1 MKKFLVSILFLAM
14 FLPVASSQLPDVSN
28 PGWGL
33 GWEVEEDEVLM
44 VLDDTIQFETV
55 LKFWIDNTRPLSSDY
70 EIDAEITY
78 PSKCADDDNSFSID
92 VESKVNVGANTNETF
107 EIKISGN
114 GYGDMMVAEPVSYTH
129 LTLPTKA

>member
-44 VLDDTIQFETV
+44 VLDDRIQFETV
-55 LKFWIDNTRPLSSDY
+55 LKFWIDNTLSL
-70 EIDAEITY
+70 IHI
-78 PSKCADDDNSFSID
+78 
-92 VESKVNVGANTNETF
+92 
-107 EIKISGN
+107 
-114 GYGDMMVAEPVSYTH
+114 
-129 LTLPTKA
+129 